1 MRSVKKN
8 STPKPLI
15 LDLRQPIAAIYKD
28 GEKGMEGFTTMGTPN
43 DPDSGGTD

>member
-1 MRSVKKN
+1 MKKN

-15 LDLRQPIAAIYKD
+15 LDLRQPIEDIYKG
-28 GEKGMEGFTTMGTPN
+28 GEKAMEGFTTHGTPN